1 MPKKNEEKQEKLEN
15 TEQSYFSKKQII
27 NSKKFALNR
36 DLLSGLLED
45 NKPYTLNEVE
55 QKINEFKKG
64 KV

>member
-45 NKPYTLNEVE
+45 NKPYTLNEIE